1 MNCIKGACNANKP
14 AKWQKIYSSSS
25 FSDVQYLPICSV
37 CVTTMQTVY
46 QKSHLQESLIMHG
59 NKTKTASA
67 HTDRNKMLALIFCFY
82 WLLIN
87 LVCLMRIFVIHVYY
101 IHVGASSFLR
111 LVDTESKAMISAIFA
126 NDCIIYINVF
136 YLFVVIHFFMHLY
149 KCYSMFFFASFYVH
163 NSKAG

>member
-1 MNCIKGACNANKP
+1 
-14 AKWQKIYSSSS
+14 
-25 FSDVQYLPICSV
+25 
-37 CVTTMQTVY
+37 MQTVY

-126 NDCIIYINVF
+126 NDCIIYINVC
-136 YLFVVIHFFMHLY
+136 LFVICIRILPFCRHPLFYAFIQMLFHVLFRVILCSQLKSWLDTKQAIVVLVLPVFFLNL
-149 KCYSMFFFASFYVH
+149 K
-163 NSKAG
+163 